1 MYNAVD
7 RAVHTWFCNARSRNI
22 PVNGNILQ
30 VKALQ
35 IAREHNPQT
44 KFVASNGWLEKFLKR
59 NDIVFR
65 AICGEGSS
73 TDQEVVDSWTAQLP
87 TILANYKPE
96 DVYNID
102 ETGLFFKQI
111 PRKSYVEKGDKCIG
125 TKTSKL
131 RLTVCLIANAVGHKE
146 PPIVIGNAK
155 RPRCF
160 GRLNVEKDFNLWWR
174 HNKSSWMTSVIFEEM
189 LKSFNSK
196 MKTQGRQVL
205 LFLDNAP
212 CHPNLILSNVKLIF
226 FSPNTTSQCQPLD
239 QGIIKSFKVH
249 YRNLLMRRVLSMIDS
264 QIDVLSLDEDI
275 VKPINVLDALSWI
288 HQAWTDVKVE
298 TIKNCFFKC
307 GFPAEF
313 SQTGEL
319 QFDILG
325 ITNAADVHAFVE
337 FDCNERKEFFIHLP
351 FTAV

>member
-1 MYNAVD
+1 MYNTVD

-111 PRKSYVEKGDKCIG
+111 LGNQM
-125 TKTSKL
+125 SKK
-131 RLTVCLIANAVGHKE
+131 A
-146 PPIVIGNAK
+146 
-155 RPRCF
+155 
-160 GRLNVEKDFNLWWR
+160 
-174 HNKSSWMTSVIFEEM
+174 
-189 LKSFNSK
+189 
-196 MKTQGRQVL
+196 
-205 LFLDNAP
+205 
-212 CHPNLILSNVKLIF
+212 
-226 FSPNTTSQCQPLD
+226 
-239 QGIIKSFKVH
+239 
-249 YRNLLMRRVLSMIDS
+249 
-264 QIDVLSLDEDI
+264 
-275 VKPINVLDALSWI
+275 INVLARKR
-288 HQAWTDVKVE
+288 Q
-298 TIKNCFFKC
+298 NC
-307 GFPAEF
+307 
-313 SQTGEL
+313 
-319 QFDILG
+319 
-325 ITNAADVHAFVE
+325 V
-337 FDCNERKEFFIHLP
+337 
-351 FTAV
+351 